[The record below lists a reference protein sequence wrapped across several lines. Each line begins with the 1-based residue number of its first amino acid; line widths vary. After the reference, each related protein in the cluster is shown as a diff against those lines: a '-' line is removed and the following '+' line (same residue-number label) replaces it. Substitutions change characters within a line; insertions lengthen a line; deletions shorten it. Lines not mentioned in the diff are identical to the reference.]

1 MSDYLDDVSRKIIQD
16 SIEEKIRNKSTDFL
30 DTNELSFLEKLNE
43 KRLLNY
49 IRNVPG
55 VDGKSALE
63 LSEQLSQYRRG
74 IIPQKMDDV
83 QQALNALENWIK
95 DATLDDY

>member
-74 IIPQKMDDV
+74 IIPREFSPSMR
-83 QQALNALENWIK
+83 LI
-95 DATLDDY
+95 